1 MAHRPQL
8 REGGR
13 VTVRGDGWLTVPLPR
28 PRARLRLYCLPWAGA
43 GTVAYR
49 SWAASFPPE
58 IEVVPVAL
66 PGRERRMSE
75 EPLRSADAVAD
86 ALVPVLRADIDRPYA
101 VFGHSM
107 GALVGHECVCR
118 LTDSGR
124 PPDRLVASG
133 ARAPHRPLPGGV
145 GLHPLPVDRF
155 LREVR
160 RLQPAPGG
168 VMEDEELMELL
179 GPVLQADF
187 TVSETYLRPA
197 GGPLRCPVSVLGGA
211 EDPLVSRE
219 DLHAWRH
226 HTSGPFSA
234 YDFDGGH
241 LFVTTAAE
249 RVRET
254 VVRILTEG

>member
-1 MAHRPQL
+1 M
-8 REGGR
+8 
-13 VTVRGDGWLTVPLPR
+13 TVRSGGWLTVPLPR

-49 SWAASFPPE
+49 SWAMSFPADV
-58 IEVVPVAL
+58 EVVPVAL
-66 PGRERRMSE
+66 PGRERRMGE
-75 EPLRSADAVAD
+75 APLRSAEAVAD
-86 ALVPVLRADIDRPYA
+86 ALVPVLQADIDRPYA

-118 LTDSGR
+118 LTASGR
-124 PPDRLVASG
+124 APALLVASG
-133 ARAPHRPLPGGV
+133 ARAPHRPLPGGGV
-145 GLHPLPVDRF
+145 HSLPMDRF

-168 VMEDEELMELL
+168 VMEDEELMELF

-187 TVSETYLRPA
+187 AVSETYLRPP
-197 GGPLRCPVSVLGGA
+197 GGPLGCPVSVLGGA
-211 EDPLVSRE
+211 GDPLVSRA

-226 HTSGPFSA
+226 HTSGPFSS

-254 VVRILTEG
+254 VVRILAGV